1 MTKND
6 YFLLIKSDYN
16 SQIALLNSS
25 GLYEVIYNVTVST
38 SQSIVARALS
48 GDGLFMIDNL
58 NLINTSSLNVYG
70 YQNSTYILLNQQNIG
85 MLTSNIQSIVISDV
99 VSPGKYRVIISSTS
113 LLQYYDLLIGSSP
126 PTATLSFVQT
136 VSNQTGYIFTIYLT
150 NNG

>member
-1 MTKND
+1 
-6 YFLLIKSDYN
+6 LIKSDYN